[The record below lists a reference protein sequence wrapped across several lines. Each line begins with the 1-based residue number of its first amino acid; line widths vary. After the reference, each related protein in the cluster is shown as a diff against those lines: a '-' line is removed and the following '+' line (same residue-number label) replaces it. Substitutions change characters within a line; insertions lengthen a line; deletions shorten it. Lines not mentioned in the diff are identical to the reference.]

1 MMDAQQQQMVRGNDE
16 VVFWL
21 RDIGNDCAW
30 NLSAIHIAVTCARPV
45 CHQSFVYYKELFDHF
60 RLIHYNGAKHDRFLN
75 TAYGILQEVTTF
87 YAQTS

>member
-1 MMDAQQQQMVRGNDE
+1 MMDAQQQQMVRDNDE

-60 RLIHYNGAKHDRFLN
+60 RLIMARNMMGFLIQH
-75 TAYGILQEVTTF
+75 TVF
-87 YAQTS
+87 YKK